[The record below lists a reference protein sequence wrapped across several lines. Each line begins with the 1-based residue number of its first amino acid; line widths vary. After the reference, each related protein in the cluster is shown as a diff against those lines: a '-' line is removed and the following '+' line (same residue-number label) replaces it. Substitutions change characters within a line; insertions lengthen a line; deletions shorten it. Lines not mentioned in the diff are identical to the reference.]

1 MLDFLKNE
9 TFYAIALDIT
19 ACEVEDRAY
28 FRHVFY
34 PSGKPEDSRSCVA
47 KGSQ

>member
-1 MLDFLKNE
+1 MLGFLKNE
-9 TFYAIALDIT
+9 IFYAIVLDIT

-34 PSGKPEDSRSCVA
+34 ATLG
-47 KGSQ
+47 